1 MKLIAKKPCSFGGK
15 AFFINDEIPVNV
27 VLNPK
32 QQEELGV
39 LSIVFDGEAA
49 TGILETDI
57 AIPVFKSYD
66 GDTAQVMGVPLNI
79 GEIQEVFS
87 IMQMNVEEAMKA
99 IEATK
104 SENMLIVIHACD
116 SRAGVKKAAQK
127 KADNLSSTNGST
139 IDPAGGNEFV
149 DHSTQDETP
158 SGK

>member
-1 MKLIAKKPCSFGGK
+1 M
-15 AFFINDEIPVNV
+15 
-27 VLNPK
+27 
-32 QQEELGV
+32 
-39 LSIVFDGEAA
+39 LSIVSDGEAA
-49 TGILETDI
+49 TGILETGFQETDI

-87 IMQMNVEEAMKA
+87 IMQMNVEEATKA
-99 IEATK
+99 IEAAK

-116 SRAGVKKAAQK
+116 SRAGVKKA
-127 KADNLSSTNGST
+127 DNLSSTNGST
-139 IDPAGGNEFV
+139 NDPAGSNEFV